1 MPKDIRS
8 CAMRYNIN
16 RVSAAVSVNR
26 VRALRQV
33 RILLDDHEAY
43 APAPDADR
51 GA

>member
-1 MPKDIRS
+1 MPKNIRS

-16 RVSAAVSVNR
+16 RVSAAAQLIG